1 LIGSLA
7 GLNETRLMPE
17 SALLGV
23 PPWENWTLMRFFLL
37 WQSDLKLQ
45 QETPRLRCGR
55 PPNQPRPV
63 PTAPAAIASRA
74 EREFTITSSLLHLLR
89 RPNPPSLS
97 LPPQDKPHPG
107 AVPPS
112 LPALSQVEEM
122 VIVRVHVQMVI
133 KRVRGH

>member
-1 LIGSLA
+1 
-7 GLNETRLMPE
+7 
-17 SALLGV
+17 
-23 PPWENWTLMRFFLL
+23 MRFFLL
-37 WQSDLKLQ
+37 WQIDLKLQ

-63 PTAPAAIASRA
+63 PTAPAVIASRA

-97 LPPQDKPHPG
+97 LPPQHPG